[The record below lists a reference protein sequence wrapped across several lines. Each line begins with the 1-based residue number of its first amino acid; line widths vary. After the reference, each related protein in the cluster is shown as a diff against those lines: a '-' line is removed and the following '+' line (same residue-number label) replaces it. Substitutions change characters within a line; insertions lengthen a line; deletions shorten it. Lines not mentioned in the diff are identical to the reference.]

1 MTLLLLYAALALGV
15 SFFCSLLE
23 SVLLSVTP
31 SYVAEL
37 RQRGVRRAAD
47 LERLKGRI
55 DEPLAAILGLN
66 TVANT
71 VGAAGV
77 GAQAQALWGSE
88 VLAVASGTLTLLIL
102 TFSEIV
108 PKTLGAMYWPRLAPW
123 AAGVLRWLVPT
134 LTPFVWLARGI
145 GAVLTRGRGRS
156 APGVSREE
164 ILAITA
170 LGARQGVVDDQEV
183 DMVRNL
189 LGAMRSQRV
198 RDIMTPKPV
207 VFGLPADATVGEVHE
222 EVAERPFS
230 RIVLWEA
237 GEERLAGYVLKD
249 DVLEEAAADRFDV
262 PLRTLRHELP
272 LVPDSLPVA
281 RLLRRFLA
289 QRAPL
294 AAVVDEYGAIAG
306 IVTMEDAIEELFGQ
320 EIVDE
325 ADEQGDLRGE
335 AERRWRQRRARMGT
349 VAVGRTSGAPG
360 QAPPSSKERG
370 GTDGSGHTAADTAA
384 DDAPEDERMAREAP
398 G

>member
-1 MTLLLLYAALALGV
+1 MARRFAFALSALFFVVPTAARADGGPGQV
-15 SFFCSLLE
+15 
-23 SVLLSVTP
+23 P
-31 SYVAEL
+31 L
-37 RQRGVRRAAD
+37 RDATAPTG
-47 LERLKGRI
+47 
-55 DEPLAAILGLN
+55 
-66 TVANT
+66 
-71 VGAAGV
+71 
-77 GAQAQALWGSE
+77 QAPAT
-88 VLAVASGTLTLLIL
+88 SG
-102 TFSEIV
+102 
-108 PKTLGAMYWPRLAPW
+108 
-123 AAGVLRWLVPT
+123 LVPT
-134 LTPFVWLARGI
+134 RTPARRALTRALTWLATAQKETGDGSFPRGE
-145 GAVLTRGRGRS
+145 GKDLEY
-156 APGVSREE
+156 APV
-164 ILAITA
+164 AITA
-170 LGARQGVVDDQEV
+170 LGARQGVVDAQEV
-183 DMVRNL
+183 DLVRNL

-335 AERRWRQRRARMGT
+335 AERRWRQRRARMGA
-349 VAVGRTSGAPG
+349 VAVGRPSGAPG
-360 QAPPSSKERG
+360 EAARAGDGPRG
-370 GTDGSGHTAADTAA
+370 AEPGDGATPGPAVDGT
-384 DDAPEDERMAREAP
+384 PKDEQPAREAP